1 MLSLDLYNLHT
12 VPVQFNPTVYTVT
25 EGNGIVTV
33 TMEALRDH
41 DFEFVVNV
49 STTDGTAK
57 SEGNQFIC
65 HLHIVVSLQMLFSY
79 CMPGG
84 SDYGGPQMIT
94 VTFPA
99 GDNSIDFTIPIVNNE
114 IAECPEN
121 FTLQLVIPQSAANM
135 GVVTKSDYTA
145 LVNIMDDDGNVK

>member
-57 SEGNQFIC
+57 SE
-65 HLHIVVSLQMLFSY
+65 
-79 CMPGG
+79 
-84 SDYGGPQMIT
+84 
-94 VTFPA
+94 
-99 GDNSIDFTIPIVNNE
+99 E
-114 IAECPEN
+114 IN
-121 FTLQLVIPQSAANM
+121 LSGIFYIL
-135 GVVTKSDYTA
+135 
-145 LVNIMDDDGNVK
+145 